1 MRAGIATSP
10 RSGPARAGKGIAER
24 EAGSQVPLCGRAR
37 QRIGQSLVERA
48 GRQDELGFAQV
59 DRRRR
64 CRLHTR
70 LHKLAGGSVWPC
82 SGQSINHLPSHLISA
97 LTRGEAQHTHPT
109 QFQSSPDHLG
119 RGRAK
124 KGSSNTGEHS
134 SDPPPSA
141 RRPLHTLSP
150 VRFASSRLPRVCSPT
165 ALGRLGHTS
174 GAPRKGLMMRRGWR
188 GTITGGRVRAV
199 PSRAGGRGC

>member
-48 GRQDELGFAQV
+48 GRQDEGRVFQRSIIECPPSQA
-59 DRRRR
+59 
-64 CRLHTR
+64 TR
-70 LHKLAGGSVWPC
+70 LGVAVLRAIN
-82 SGQSINHLPSHLISA
+82 QSIDPLPPHLISA

>member
-1 MRAGIATSP
+1 MSERVGRTRLGFSTG
-10 RSGPARAGKGIAER
+10 RSSNARL
-24 EAGSQVPLCGRAR
+24 QR
-37 QRIGQSLVERA
+37 QR
-48 GRQDELGFAQV
+48 
-59 DRRRR
+59 
-64 CRLHTR
+64 
-70 LHKLAGGSVWPC
+70 GSVWPC
-82 SGQSINHLPSHLISA
+82 SGQSINQSNNPRPPHLISA

-174 GAPRKGLMMRRGWR
+174 GAPRKKGLMMRRGWR

>member
-1 MRAGIATSP
+1 
-10 RSGPARAGKGIAER
+10 
-24 EAGSQVPLCGRAR
+24 
-37 QRIGQSLVERA
+37 LVERA
-48 GRQDELGFAQV
+48 GRLKELGFPEDDHRMPTFTGYAA
-59 DRRRR
+59 R
-64 CRLHTR
+64 CGR
-70 LHKLAGGSVWPC
+70 APGPSIN
-82 SGQSINHLPSHLISA
+82 QSINQSSRTHLISA
-97 LTRGEAQHTHPT
+97 LTRGEAPAHPLNPVPV
-109 QFQSSPDHLG
+109 QSRSSRSRQNEEGVIQYWRAPHL
-119 RGRAK
+119 
-124 KGSSNTGEHS
+124 T
-134 SDPPPSA
+134 PPPSA